1 MTRSFP
7 LDTKTYRIG
16 TLTVVALVAL
26 RIVIGWHFYREG
38 ADKIAEGDWTSAQF
52 MVIAKGPLTPFYH
65 WLVWDLDG
73 RARLDKEATLESW
86 DQFRQR
92 VIDHYRFDEEQA
104 EQAQQVFET
113 RRDQYEWF
121 FDVYGEEIEMYLK
134 GLDRRTAN
142 RRDPAK
148 RQVPSL
154 RQQSELIEWE
164 MRREVQPWLREIDE
178 LRKNYERDLLAIAT
192 PEQAGRRRTPSIP
205 LPGRHLMDTNFIDVF
220 VPYFDIVVGALL
232 ILGLCTRLAALAGA
246 GFLVGIVLTQWPW
259 APGALPV
266 HYQVIELF
274 ALLVIAAVGAGR
286 FAGLDYFCNLL
297 WRRYC
302 CPEDEE
308 GSCLPSFI
316 RRFSCCAPKTEEKSC
331 T

>member
-121 FDVYGEEIEMYLK
+121 FDVYGEEIAMYLK

-178 LRKNYERDLLAIAT
+178 LRQNYERDLLAIAT
-192 PEQAGRRRTPSIP
+192 PEQARRRRTPSIP

-232 ILGLCTRLAALAGA
+232 IFGLCTRLAALAGA

-308 GSCLPSFI
+308 GSCLPGFI